1 MLHSQITV
9 QFAYIFFYVAGRTS
23 SMTNPS
29 QKEDYLMA
37 TTWIKPIH
45 TNKGWS
51 KPQSIAATVDY
62 VIDPAKTQNG
72 KDVTGYGCTPENATE
87 EFMFSKDE
95 YAIITGREQGDSD
108 ILVYHVRQAFRPGE
122 VTPEMAN
129 QLGHELAMEL
139 TKGENGFIVATH
151 TDRNHVHNHIIINS
165 TRLDCMGK
173 YRNPLRSSKQL
184 RKISDAI
191 CERNGLS
198 IVEDPGHGSGPYSK
212 YKEGKTPTLRQK
224 LESLIEEILQTR
236 TPKDFDHFL
245 EILDAVNCKIKKRGK
260 TISLLLDGHERAVR
274 FKSLSEEYSEANLR
288 ERIAQLQP
296 QTVIQSLSIQD
307 RITAINIRMK
317 EIESLQ
323 KHVNAY
329 RKTEAIVKA
338 YHKSGRNK
346 NFFSQNAAA
355 IKVYQSAKAHFDNIG
370 LKFLPS
376 IKDLQ
381 DEYSALRTE
390 KQHVQQE
397 MSLMQAKQTDVDR
410 S

>member
-1 MLHSQITV
+1 
-9 QFAYIFFYVAGRTS
+9 
-23 SMTNPS
+23 
-29 QKEDYLMA
+29 MA

-45 TNKGWS
+45 INKGWS
-51 KPQSIAATVDY
+51 KSQSIAATIDY

-72 KDVTGYGCTPENATE
+72 KGVTSYGCTPENATE

-95 YAIITGREQGDSD
+95 YANITGREQGDSD
-108 ILVYHVRQAFRPGE
+108 ILIYHVRQAFRPGE

-129 QLGHELAMEL
+129 QLGHELAMAL

-212 YKEGKTPTLRQK
+212 YKENQKPTLRQE
-224 LESLIEEILQTR
+224 LEKYIDEILKINS
-236 TPKDFDHFL
+236 PNNFEHLLKIL
-245 EILDAVNCKIKKRGK
+245 ENANCKVKRRGK
-260 TISLLLDGHERAVR
+260 NISLCLGGQKR
-274 FKSLSEEYSEANLR
+274 FFRLSSLSEEYSEASLR
-288 ERIAQLQP
+288 ERIELTQYPSALHSSP
-296 QTVIQSLSIQD
+296 MQSK
-307 RITAINIRMK
+307 ITAIDARMK
-317 EIESLQ
+317 AIESLQ
-323 KHVNAY
+323 KHANDY
-329 RKTEAIVKA
+329 RKTEAIVKR
-338 YHKSGRNK
+338 YHKSGHDK
-346 NFFSQNAAA
+346 NFFSQNAVA
-355 IKVYQSAKAHFDNIG
+355 IKMHQDAKAHIDNLG
-370 LKFLPS
+370 LKFIPS

-390 KQHVQQE
+390 KQHMQQE
-397 MSLMQAKQTDVDR
+397 MSLMQAKQTEVDR